1 MQKFY
6 TLTLFFV
13 LSITG
18 IGCSKDVLKRYEER
32 IVGSWE
38 LVDVDRQG
46 FGGSTSNLPFRDGRF
61 KFEENGSL
69 IYTDI
74 NGSVFSGSWEMDYAY
89 NYDQDGDNETVRT
102 LQIVAINFTSQEVR
116 TEYFNEVRFTSTNKF
131 RAFVRSGWRNY
142 VFYFERR

>member
-6 TLTLFFV
+6 TIILVPVLF
-13 LSITG
+13 ITANS
-18 IGCSKDVLKRYEER
+18 CSKDALKRYEER
-32 IVGSWE
+32 IIGSWD

-69 IYTDI
+69 MYTDI
-74 NGSVFSGSWEMDYAY
+74 TGSVFSGSWEMDFAY
-89 NYDQDGDNETVRT
+89 NYNQDGDNETLRT
-102 LQIVAINFTSQEVR
+102 LQIVAINFTTQEVR
-116 TEYFNEVRFTSTNKF
+116 TEYFNEVWFTSTNKF